1 MNGKTFLALL
11 VGAALGAA
19 GAWYYF
25 NKRYLCD
32 DPEPIDEEQPDLKSK
47 VTREPIV
54 RDEAPDDGE
63 DGKIEYNKVV
73 KQYIADEDNE
83 KGPYVISREEFN
95 DGTMPC
101 HVTYSYFEDGILTDE
116 YNDIVDDAD
125 EALGEEFV
133 NHFDEDLVY
142 IRNEQRKCD
151 YEILREG
158 ITYHEPPDEED
169 KEG

>member
-1 MNGKTFLALL
+1 MSGKTFMAFVIGLS
-11 VGAALGAA
+11 VGAIGS
-19 GAWYYF
+19 WCYFKNYYF
-25 NKRYLCD
+25 GPVEEPED
-32 DPEPIDEEQPDLKSK
+32 DDNPKNDDISETDKMDEDH
-47 VTREPIV
+47 
-54 RDEAPDDGE
+54 DEAPVSE
-63 DGKIEYNKVV
+63 KTEYHKAVERYT
-73 KQYIADEDNE
+73 KEPEE

-116 YNDIVDDAD
+116 YNVIVEDAD

-142 IRNEQRKCD
+142 IRNEKRKCD

-158 ITYHEPPDEED
+158 FTYHEPPEYEEED
-169 KEG
+169 KED